1 MGAHAAAHIV
11 TKRRRFSMDQLSS
24 AAIAAMAAKRRR
36 VPARRPPFECIAL
49 LLQGGGALGSYQ
61 AGVYLRRRTNAQPV
75 PLPRCDTR
83 LGDKQ
88 GSRGHLVTARS
99 PLPVVTMMFTG
110 GQRSLTAAASFNP
123 SIEHKTKPENR
134 RYSANF

>member
-11 TKRRRFSMDQLSS
+11 TKRRRFIMDQLSS

-61 AGVYLRRRTNAQPV
+61 AGVYAALAEAELQPDWVAGISIGAINGALIAGNAPERRVGPKCLQSNNAEPMLRNTKSSDLIRGFQPAE
-75 PLPRCDTR
+75 LAC
-83 LGDKQ
+83 
-88 GSRGHLVTARS
+88 
-99 PLPVVTMMFTG
+99 
-110 GQRSLTAAASFNP
+110 
-123 SIEHKTKPENR
+123 
-134 RYSANF
+134 

>member
-1 MGAHAAAHIV
+1 
-11 TKRRRFSMDQLSS
+11 MDQLSS

-61 AGVYLRRRTNAQPV
+61 AGVYLRLRTNAQPV

-123 SIEHKTKPENR
+123 SIEPKSKPENR